1 MTRSAAA
8 GVGVIL
14 EVRVEDEILDWDLK
28 NQVRKKFNH
37 RPFGGDPMERAC
49 ESIRSVERAIKL
61 NSNVLMV
68 VARRS
73 VVRWIKVLSAGLIIV
88 TSVFSVNVA
97 AQMKLTVVDVDRA
110 IAGSEDAQKL
120 LRQLQEEFRTD
131 EDTIKKIQTEAAE
144 LLQKMQ
150 KDNEVMSDS
159 EKRRMQQEIE
169 SLNNDFVYQRQKL
182 QKEVAARQS
191 ELFAG
196 TEDKVRKAIEELV
209 LENDYDMIL
218 PRGAALY
225 VGDLYDVTRKV
236 TEKLNEMNSS
246 Q

>member
-1 MTRSAAA
+1 MR
-8 GVGVIL
+8 
-14 EVRVEDEILDWDLK
+14 
-28 NQVRKKFNH
+28 FNKLMSLVLVLTATA
-37 RPFGGDPMERAC
+37 FG
-49 ESIRSVERAIKL
+49 SLSVQAE
-61 NSNVLMV
+61 
-68 VARRS
+68 
-73 VVRWIKVLSAGLIIV
+73 
-88 TSVFSVNVA
+88 
-97 AQMKLTVVDVDRA
+97 MKIAVVDVDRA
-110 IAGSEDAQKL
+110 VAGSEAAQKL
-120 LRQLQEEFRTD
+120 LRQLQEEFKTD

-209 LENDYDMIL
+209 L
-218 PRGAALY
+218 
-225 VGDLYDVTRKV
+225 
-236 TEKLNEMNSS
+236 
-246 Q
+246 

>member
-1 MTRSAAA
+1 
-8 GVGVIL
+8 
-14 EVRVEDEILDWDLK
+14 VRL
-28 NQVRKKFNH
+28 
-37 RPFGGDPMERAC
+37 
-49 ESIRSVERAIKL
+49 IKL
-61 NSNVLMV
+61 M
-68 VARRS
+68 
-73 VVRWIKVLSAGLIIV
+73 SAGLV
-88 TSVFSVNVA
+88 LALSVLSLTVSA
-97 AQMKLTVVDVDRA
+97 EMKLAVVDVDRA

-120 LRQLQEEFRTD
+120 LRQLQQEFSTD

-150 KDNEVMSDS
+150 KDSDVMSDS
-159 EKRRMQQEIE
+159 EKRRIQKEIE

-218 PRGAALY
+218 PRAAALY

-236 TEKLNEMNSS
+236 TEKLNEMN
-246 Q
+246 QPQ

>member
-1 MTRSAAA
+1 
-8 GVGVIL
+8 
-14 EVRVEDEILDWDLK
+14 
-28 NQVRKKFNH
+28 
-37 RPFGGDPMERAC
+37 
-49 ESIRSVERAIKL
+49 
-61 NSNVLMV
+61 MV
-68 VARRS
+68 VARRR

-97 AQMKLTVVDVDRA
+97 AEMKLAVVDVDRA